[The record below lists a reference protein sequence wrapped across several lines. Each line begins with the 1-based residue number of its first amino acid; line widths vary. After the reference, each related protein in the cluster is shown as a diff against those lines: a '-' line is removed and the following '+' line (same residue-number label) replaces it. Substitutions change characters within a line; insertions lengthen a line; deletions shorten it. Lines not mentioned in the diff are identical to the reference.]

1 MKKFVPC
8 LQKWVP
14 VTELLP
20 DTSITPSLGDV
31 NSSLSEVVV
40 ATATT
45 LRPKQVV
52 KRDAA
57 VRQLWVHVIIG

>member
-45 LRPKQVV
+45 LRPKQAV